1 MNLHEE
7 IYRIKEIMENL
18 DKNNPEFILE
28 KIFFSKIFDNL
39 RIVDKTVDGYIQFD
53 WFNDEGKRVL
63 TRNHWGRLWI
73 DDCDIYENLI
83 SNPKKYLSLSGDEIV
98 DYVCEYLNKKYVSEF
113 EKQPLKDVSKELD
126 CNEEE
131 WW

>member
-63 TRNHWGRLWI
+63 TRNHWGMLWI

-113 EKQPLKDVSKELD
+113 EKQPLKDVSTELD
-126 CNEEE
+126 CN
-131 WW
+131 

>member
-1 MNLHEE
+1 MNLQEE
-7 IYRIKEIMENL
+7 IHRIKEMIENL
-18 DKNNPEFILE
+18 NKNNLEFVLK
-28 KIFFSKIFDNL
+28 KIFFNKIFDNFEMV
-39 RIVDKTVDGYIQFD
+39 RTDDKLIQFN
-53 WFNDEGKRVL
+53 WINDKGQSVL
-63 TRNHWGRLWI
+63 SRNHWGMLWI
-73 DDCDIYENLI
+73 NNCDIYENLI

-113 EKQPLKDVSKELD
+113 EKQPLKDVSTELD

>member
-18 DKNNPEFILE
+18 DKNNPESILE

-53 WFNDEGKRVL
+53 WFNDEGKYVL
-63 TRNHWGRLWI
+63 TRNHWGEVM
-73 DDCDIYENLI
+73 D
-83 SNPKKYLSLSGDEIV
+83 
-98 DYVCEYLNKKYVSEF
+98 
-113 EKQPLKDVSKELD
+113 
-126 CNEEE
+126 
-131 WW
+131 